1 MPTTRRKTDDTQK
14 TDERYCPPVLPACHP
29 RTALGLNVVAVV
41 ERVSSL
47 DSFQNRIKELL
58 VESLRLARR
67 AGASEEIVVCSV
79 VREVAD
85 GFLMRNINGLQTERF
100 RHDYPM
106 IRCGVALSWYGW
118 VLVEECAIH
127 AKVMES
133 FDHDKRQMRVRI
145 NLDASTVDVNGVTV
159 SFHRFT
165 HALSSVPIPGKL
177 LDKRLPGVGPID
189 ETRAE
194 ENRHK

>member
-1 MPTTRRKTDDTQK
+1 MTTTRRKTHFTQNK
-14 TDERYCPPVLPACHP
+14 DERHCPPILPACHP

-58 VESLRLARR
+58 VKSLRLARR
-67 AGASEEIVVCSV
+67 AGSSEEIVVRSV
-79 VREVAD
+79 VCEVTD
-85 GFLMRNINGLQTERF
+85 GFLMRNINGLQTERL
-100 RHDYPM
+100 RHDHPM

-118 VLVEECAIH
+118 VLVKECAVH

-133 FDHDKRQMRVRI
+133 FDHDKCQVRVRI
-145 NLDASTVDVNGVTV
+145 NLDASTVDVNGVPV
-159 SFHRFT
+159 PFHRFT
-165 HALSSVPIPGKL
+165 HALSGVPIPGKL
-177 LDKRLPGVGPID
+177 LDKGLPSVGPID
-189 ETRAE
+189 ETRAK